1 MMLYFRIAWRNIWRH
16 RRRTIII
23 VLAMGLGLALMMFY
37 DGLVAGFDQAIYG
50 NAIHILGGNI
60 QIHASGYRASAS
72 QTPLIPLPNDQI
84 VLEKA
89 RADDHVLAT
98 VRRINTAGLA
108 TSREGA
114 FAVGITAIEPE
125 AEEPVNLAAKYV
137 VQGRYLQSTDTDFVF
152 IGKGLADAMAIQ
164 VGDRITLLGR
174 ATHDQMRRRTMTV
187 VGIYDLGMPEIEK
200 RTVYIS
206 LGEAQSLYGLE
217 NQSTEVAV
225 FLKQLGEE
233 DIVVRNLTA
242 QLPGLEIDTWRDN
255 FPELQQALGTKGAVM
270 NVFSVIILMI
280 AGIGV
285 LNLLLMAVYER
296 QREIGVLASLGMR
309 PRQISFLFV
318 LEGVMMGM
326 VGIVAGAVL
335 GLIINGALRQVGLDY
350 SQFAN
355 VASYMALINNRIYPS
370 WGLDKLPLRAGTVA
384 IIATLAAFY
393 PAYEASRREPAETL
407 HTV

>member
-89 RADDHVLAT
+89 RADDHVLAA

-137 VQGRYLQSTDTDFVF
+137 VQGRYLQSTDTDSVFV
-152 IGKGLADAMAIQ
+152 GKGLADAMAIQ

-174 ATHDQMRRRTMTV
+174 ATHDQMRRHTMTI

-296 QREIGVLASLGMR
+296 QREVGVLASLGMR
-309 PRQISFLFV
+309 PTQISFLFV
-318 LEGVMMGM
+318 LEGMMMGL
-326 VGIVAGAVL
+326 VGIIAGAVL

-355 VASYMALINNRIYPS
+355 VASYMALINSRIYPS